1 MVACTPLTATYL
13 ADDRR
18 RFLRQIVRQAQVEF
32 SRLESP
38 AKVIDSALLT
48 AMGALGVACGFSS
61 WCRSGA
67 DRRHVAG
74 RGLDE
79 EIILAVDRRWDDLMA
94 RCFKAGDNSPDTDCT
109 RVRILPVDVDL
120 PVLSST
126 PALCIL
132 IGWRSTAD
140 LAGLMGIGQ
149 GLKGVPFSDSDIDF
163 LYHLMD
169 HMLMEMR
176 AMADNALLHSL
187 TNELDQARQKAVEAN
202 RRNDVL
208 KTELEETDFRLSGF
222 NDIFHELSGLTE
234 STKIMDAF
242 LLVMLGIF
250 SAQSGAILY
259 ADPVSGKTHAALRG
273 AGHSLDHD
281 GPDEV
286 NDLLAAIF
294 GSSFDLHGETAQAA
308 AMPPEQFKRLDRF
321 IPRIKLGVLFQIDG
335 EAKGVVCLGQRLV
348 EHPYEAN
355 DQKLL
360 QVFTHT
366 FLAFLKNSRSFETI
380 TRLHAEQQQKTMVL
394 EKTVR
399 ALSESRLTIAG
410 MEKAG
415 ERIKAAVT
423 GALRRTTRVS
433 VLDIVLILA
442 AGSLLGVIYN
452 YASPSGIPL
461 APRVWQYPE
470 PASIDIH
477 GAKRRMDAGEILMV
491 DARPTEFFNQG
502 HIRGALNLPLAL
514 FDFVYMMR
522 FSKIDPQQ
530 PIVIYG
536 RNVSRHYDEELA
548 FQLTQRGH
556 AQVFVLSGGLAAW
569 QASGFEV
576 VP

>member
-1 MVACTPLTATYL
+1 MVTCAPLAATFL

-18 RFLRQIVRQAQVEF
+18 HFLRQVVCQAQVEF

-38 AKVIDSALLT
+38 AKVIDSTLLT
-48 AMGALGVACGFSS
+48 AMGALGAANGFSS

-67 DRRHVAG
+67 ERRHVVG
-74 RGLDE
+74 RGLDDE
-79 EIILAVDRRWDDLMA
+79 TLLAVDRRWDDLMA
-94 RCFKAGDNSPDTDCT
+94 SCFAAGNTSPDSDCT
-109 RVRILPVDVDL
+109 RVRILPIVADL
-120 PVLSST
+120 PALSST

-132 IGWRSTAD
+132 IGWRSTTG
-140 LAGLMGIGQ
+140 LGGLMGIGE
-149 GLKGVPFSDSDIDF
+149 GLKGAPFNDSDIDF
-163 LYHLMD
+163 LYHLVD
-169 HMLMEMR
+169 HMLIAMH

-202 RRNDVL
+202 LRSDAL
-208 KTELEETDFRLSGF
+208 KTELEEAGFRLSGF

-234 STKIMDAF
+234 STKVMDAF

-273 AGHSLDHD
+273 VGATLRHAGP
-281 GPDEV
+281 GEV
-286 NDLLAAIF
+286 SDLLAAIF
-294 GSSFDLHGETAQAA
+294 GSSFGLHDGTAQAA

-335 EAKGVVCLGQRLV
+335 EARGVVCLGQRLV
-348 EHPYEAN
+348 ENPYEAN
-355 DQKLL
+355 DQRLL

-380 TRLHAEQQQKTMVL
+380 ARLHAEQQQKTMVL

-399 ALSESRLTIAG
+399 ALSESRLTIDG

-415 ERIKAAVT
+415 ERIKTAIT
-423 GALRRTTRVS
+423 RALRRTTRVS
-433 VLDIVLILA
+433 VFDIVLMVV
-442 AGSLLGVIYN
+442 AGTILGVIYN

-461 APRVWQYPE
+461 APRVWQYPV
-470 PASIDIH
+470 PPSIDIH
-477 GAKRRMDAGEILMV
+477 DAKRRMDAGEILMV

-502 HIRGALNLPLAL
+502 HIQGALNLPLAL

-522 FSKIDPQQ
+522 FSKIDPQR

-548 FQLTQRGH
+548 YQLTQRGH
-556 AQVFVLSGGLAAW
+556 AQVFVLSGGLTAW

-576 VP
+576 TP

>member
-1 MVACTPLTATYL
+1 MTATSL

-18 RFLRQIVRQAQVEF
+18 GFLRQVVRQAQVEF

-38 AKVIDSALLT
+38 AKVIDSVLLT
-48 AMGALGVACGFSS
+48 AMGALGAACGFSS

-67 DRRHVAG
+67 ERRHVVG
-74 RGLDE
+74 RGLDDKTL
-79 EIILAVDRRWDDLMA
+79 LAVDRRWDDLMA
-94 RCFKAGDNSPDTDCT
+94 CCFAAGDNSPDADCT
-109 RVRILPVDVDL
+109 RVRILPVSPDL
-120 PVLSST
+120 PLLSST
-126 PALCIL
+126 PALSIL
-132 IGWRSTAD
+132 IGWRSTTD
-140 LAGLMGIGQ
+140 LAGLMGIGE

-163 LYHLMD
+163 LYHLVD

-187 TNELDQARQKAVEAN
+187 TNELNQARQKADEAN
-202 RRNDVL
+202 QRNDVL
-208 KTELEETDFRLSGF
+208 KTELEEAGFRLSGF
-222 NDIFHELSGLTE
+222 NDIFHELSGLTG

-250 SAQSGAILY
+250 SARSGAIFY

-273 AGHSLDHD
+273 SGDSLGPA

-286 NDLLAAIF
+286 SNLLAAIF
-294 GSSFDLHGETAQAA
+294 GSSFGLHGETAQAA

-335 EAKGVVCLGQRLV
+335 QAKGVVCLGQRLV

-380 TRLHAEQQQKTMVL
+380 THLHAEQQQKTMVQ
-394 EKTVR
+394 EKTVQ
-399 ALSESRLTIAG
+399 ALSECRLAIDG

-415 ERIKAAVT
+415 ERIKAAIT
-423 GALRRTTRVS
+423 RALRRTTRVS
-433 VLDIVLILA
+433 VFDIVLMVV
-442 AGSLLGVIYN
+442 AGTILGVIYN

-477 GAKRRMDAGEILMV
+477 DARRRMDAGEILMV

-502 HIRGALNLPLAL
+502 HIQGALNLPLAL

-522 FSKIDPQQ
+522 FSKIDPQR

-548 FQLTQRGH
+548 FQLAQRGH
-556 AQVFVLSGGLAAW
+556 AHVFVLRGGLTAW
-569 QASGFEV
+569 RASGFEV
-576 VP
+576 GP